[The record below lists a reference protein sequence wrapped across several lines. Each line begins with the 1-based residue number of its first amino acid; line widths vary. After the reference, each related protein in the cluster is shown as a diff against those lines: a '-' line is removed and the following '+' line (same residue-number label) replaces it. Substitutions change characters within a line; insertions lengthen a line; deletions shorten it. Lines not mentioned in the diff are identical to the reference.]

1 MISFDQQKSIWIGK
15 IALNRKNQF
24 NQKNYSTSVKLS
36 EVNKALVEL
45 TSLWR
50 GIKLG
55 LCLEILKLMYCSDDL
70 YQAISNLPLW

>member
-45 TSLWR
+45 TSL
-50 GIKLG
+50 
-55 LCLEILKLMYCSDDL
+55 
-70 YQAISNLPLW
+70 